1 MKTLFFTGGL
11 AYMATLTLLLIVTTA
26 WIIYHFIIA
35 FTSRQKTHEKVLRK
49 IGYGKTMGLFTMI
62 VGITGQMTGLYAM
75 FSAIEEVTAKGT
87 AIMPELVFEGIKATM
102 ICTIY
107 GILIYLLSLL
117 LWFVASILIE
127 KRQAN
132 QLSA

>member
-1 MKTLFFTGGL
+1 MKTLFSTGGL

-26 WIIYHFIIA
+26 WIIYHFIVA
-35 FTSRQKTHEKVLRK
+35 YTARQVKYKKVLRK

-75 FSAIEEVTAKGT
+75 FSKIEEVTKTGEK
-87 AIMPELVFEGIKATM
+87 IIPHLVFEGIGSTM

-107 GILIYLLSLL
+107 GILIYLFSLL

-127 KRQAN
+127 KKQVN
-132 QLSA
+132 QLSV